1 MSREY
6 DPDNGIIIELIKMN
20 EQNTNI
26 KLDKLDE
33 KMDTFIEAN
42 RHDREAM
49 RSQIQ
54 NLDSKLE
61 NMMAEHRKSLQ
72 SIEEAQKSFIKLE
85 TVEAKEKALRD
96 DIVKFKKFAL
106 WGNIMFM
113 TFTAYLLFQSD
124 ANINW
129 KSLFT
134 FLKALF

>member
-49 RSQIQ
+49 KSQIQ

>member
-49 RSQIQ
+49 RGQIQ

-61 NMMAEHRKSLQ
+61 SMMAEHRRSLQ

-85 TVEAKEKALRD
+85 TVEEKEKALRD

-129 KSLFT
+129 KSFFT

>member
-49 RSQIQ
+49 KSQIQ

-72 SIEEAQKSFIKLE
+72 NIEEAQKCFIKLE

>member
-1 MSREY
+1 MTREY

-42 RHDREAM
+42 RSDRAAM
-49 RSQIQ
+49 KEQIQ
-54 NLDSKLE
+54 KLDSKLE
-61 NMMAEHRKSLQ
+61 NMMEEHRISLHN
-72 SIEEAQKSFIKLE
+72 IEEAQKKFIKLDE
-85 TVEAKEKALRD
+85 LDAREKALRA

-106 WGNIMFM
+106 WGNITFM

-124 ANINW
+124 VTINW
-129 KSLFT
+129 KSIFS
-134 FLKALF
+134 FFKFIF

>member
-124 ANINW
+124 VNINW